1 MELVGEGARLTV
13 AEADRAAVIGQVV
26 ERRLTQRE
34 AAARLG
40 LGVRQVKRLVKRHR
54 ERGAAGLAS
63 ARRGRR
69 PNNAIDAAVR
79 RAVLELVRER
89 YRDFGP
95 TFACEKLVELHG
107 HRLSA
112 ETLRG
117 WMIEDGLWRAK
128 ARRAVREHPSRPRR
142 ECLGDLVQID
152 GSPHDWFEGRAPRCT
167 LIVYVDDATS
177 RLLAAGFFAA
187 ETTEAYMRTTR
198 AHLAAHGRPVAYYS
212 DRYGVFRVNRRDRE
226 GEPTQFVRALR
237 TLDIESIHAGSPQAK
252 GRVERANRTL
262 QDRLVKEMRLRG
274 ISGIAAGNDYLP
286 TFMADY
292 NRRFGVAPR
301 NPADAHRAVLHD
313 ARELDLILC
322 GQHARKVTKNL
333 SISFEGDAYQVTG
346 HGKGYRLRGAS
357 VTVCKGFDGTVT
369 VLRDGR
375 ELAVRLL
382 GEGADPLPVEDGK
395 SVRLRVD
402 RAKAEQRS
410 RPAWKPP
417 PDHPWRRPFKPDA
430 DSVAAG

>member
-1 MELVGEGARLTV
+1 MRLSMREL
-13 AEADRAAVIGQVV
+13 DRAGVIRQVV
-26 ERRLTQRE
+26 EGRLTQRE

-40 LGVRQVKRLVKRHR
+40 LSVRQVRRLVARYR
-54 ERGAAGLAS
+54 GRGAAGLVS
-63 ARRGRR
+63 GHRGKRS
-69 PNNAIDAAVR
+69 NNAIAAATR
-79 RAVLELVRER
+79 REVLELVRER

-95 TFACEKLVELHG
+95 TFAREKLVELHG

-117 WMIEDGLWRAK
+117 WMIEDGLWRPK
-128 ARRAVREHPSRPRR
+128 SRRAVREHPSRPRR

-177 RLLAAGFFAA
+177 RLLAAGFVAA

-198 AHLAAHGRPVAYYS
+198 ARLAAHGRPVAYYS
-212 DRYGVFRVNRRDRE
+212 DRYSVFRVNRRDRE
-226 GEPTQFVRALR
+226 GEPTQFARALR
-237 TLDIESIHAGSPQAK
+237 TLDVESIHAGSPRAK

-274 ISGIAAGNDYLP
+274 IGGTAAGNDYLP

-301 NPADAHRAVLHD
+301 NPADAHRPVLHD
-313 ARELDLILC
+313 ERELDLIPC
-322 GQHARKVTKNL
+322 EHHARKVTRNL
-333 SISFEGDAYQVTG
+333 SISFAGNAYQVTG
-346 HGKGYRLRGAS
+346 RGRGHRLRGAA
-357 VTVCKGFDGTVT
+357 VTVCRGFDGTVT

-375 ELAVRLL
+375 ALAVRLL
-382 GEGADPLPVEDGK
+382 AEGEDPPPVEDGK
-395 SVRLRVD
+395 SVRPRVD
-402 RAKAEQRS
+402 RAKAEQQS
-410 RPAWKPP
+410 RPGWKPA

-430 DSVAAG
+430 VAAG